1 MSNKLEI
8 KQLYQIVKNKIETQE
23 PGSYSYEL
31 VKNGVDKVTRKIGE
45 ESVEVIIAS
54 FLHEKENSANNKKDL
69 VNEIC
74 DLIYHTLV
82 LMAKENIKVD
92 DLEEVFNARNNKF
105 K

>member
-31 VKNGVDKVTRKIGE
+31 VKKGVDKVTRKIGE

-54 FLHEKENSANNKKDL
+54 FLHEKENSAKNKEDL